1 MKVLLEPG
9 VWLLG
14 WPAVC
19 EGDPPRTLNE
29 AEAYDFDYIEH
40 AQQALKE
47 ARRYH
52 PFENAQ
58 IVDDFV

>member
-29 AEAYDFDYIEH
+29 AEAYEYDNIEQ
-40 AQQALKE
+40 AQKALKE
-47 ARRYH
+47 ARVYR

-58 IVDDFV
+58 IVDGFV

>member
-9 VWLLG
+9 VWLFG

-19 EGDPPRTLNE
+19 EGDPPRTLDE
-29 AEAYDFDYIEH
+29 SEAYDFDNIEQ
-40 AQQALKE
+40 ARKALKE
-47 ARRYH
+47 ARVYR

-58 IVDDFV
+58 IVDDFI